1 MVTSVAMSPA
11 RDLFLSAAEDQEVRL
26 WDLRVA
32 ECQGILKCPGIP
44 SCATDQQGLIFGVSA
59 DCGVIKLFDVRG
71 YDKGQTGYF
80 WF

>member
-1 MVTSVAMSPA
+1 MSPA

-71 YDKGQTGYF
+71 YDKG
-80 WF
+80 